1 MLVRAMKERSSKD
14 EAAQRSPRTP
24 ENRMGRC
31 QGREEGEREV
41 LVSINSRENE
51 AQAWES
57 PAGERQEGLGAH
69 EA

>member
-14 EAAQRSPRTP
+14 EAAQSPRTP

-51 AQAWES
+51 AQACES
-57 PAGERQEGLGAH
+57 PAGERQEGLGAR

>member
-14 EAAQRSPRTP
+14 EAAQSPRTP

-31 QGREEGEREV
+31 QGWEEGEREV

-57 PAGERQEGLGAH
+57 PAVESQEGLGAH